1 MADSF
6 VPAWLPMAIGSFPQP
21 EPQAA
26 WDLVLKYTPVVPV
39 WPQLPRRSFL
49 ENMYVQYSEAFPGVV
64 VDLASEKI
72 YIDRSQNLDRDLER
86 LYVAY
91 LQSEVEFGA
100 LSPRYAA
107 GLHHL
112 LNQPDLLSSANG
124 GPAAIKGQVT
134 GPVSWGLSVVDQ
146 NRRPVLYDDILAD
159 AIAKH
164 LRLKATWQE
173 AKLKPY
179 APHTIMFVDE
189 PYMSSFGSGFISL
202 SRDQVLTLLQ
212 EVFDGI
218 SGLKGVHCCGNTDW
232 SVLLETSVNILNL
245 DAFEYAESLALYPEA
260 VNAFLERG
268 GIIAWGI
275 VPAGPACEGQTA
287 ESLTERLVKA
297 IDLLVAKGVPAER
310 LLTAGLVTPSCG
322 TGSLDPPLAEKVVS
336 LTAGVS
342 ALMRARYVPTSNAS
356 AS

>member
-1 MADSF
+1 MADRF
-6 VPAWLPMAIGSFPQP
+6 DPAWLPMAIGSFPLP

-26 WDLVLKYTPVVPV
+26 WDLVLKYMPRIPV

-49 ENMYVQYSEAFPGVV
+49 ENMYAQYSENFPSVV
-64 VDLASEKI
+64 VDLAKEKI
-72 YIDRSQNLDRDLER
+72 YVDHNQNLDRDLER

-91 LQSEVEFGA
+91 LQGELEFGA
-100 LSPRYAA
+100 VSPRYAS

-112 LNQPDLLSSANG
+112 LNNPDLLQGTNG
-124 GPAAIKGQVT
+124 GPVAIKGQIT
-134 GPVSWGLSVVDQ
+134 GPVSWGLSVVDE

-179 APHTIMFVDE
+179 APHTILFVDE

-232 SVLLETSVNILNL
+232 SVLLETSVDILNL

-275 VPAGPACEGQTA
+275 VPAGSASEGHTA
-287 ESLTERLVKA
+287 ESLTERLVSA
-297 IDLLVAKGVPAER
+297 IDLLVSKGVPAEK
-310 LLTAGLVTPSCG
+310 LLTAGLITPSCG
-322 TGSLDPPLAEKVVS
+322 TGSLDPQLAERVLS
-336 LTAGVS
+336 LTAAVS
-342 ALMRARYVPTSNAS
+342 DLMRARYVPTPTVSVS
-356 AS
+356 